1 MSESKTYLTT
11 DLLRQ
16 IEILKDKKVNLKN
29 YIRKEILTNFII
41 YLAISVIYISIYEI
55 YLFRLLVNFPFIKGF
70 LLFIFFGGNLFFITY
85 FSSKVFTSERVKP
98 TRNPF
103 KYFKEEDYY
112 FEFPKITKNIDQ
124 KVNSYILDCK
134 KLLFK
139 PIIELF
145 VYNIEYFPHKFFK
158 YEKVIES
165 NLFPSLP
172 IDKNIYNKKRNY
184 SKIYFK
190 GRNAVQG
197 YLGENYIE
205 FCELD
210 IYEISNSKSDSKPT
224 ETFHGLFLI
233 ADYKNIQFKTILQS
247 VFLGI
252 LTSRIDMSSLNSRD
266 EIQLKK
272 KKIQLQ
278 NLKFNKYF
286 SVYSE
291 DDIEARKI
299 LSPVVL
305 ENLGNFAEKNNITIK
320 LSFINNQVF
329 IALGVGQI
337 FEPNLKDL
345 LPLRKIN
352 LDLIEKDA
360 ERIYEEISLVSEI
373 IKGIKL
379 NSPIQSN

>member
-1 MSESKTYLTT
+1 MSEFKTYLKT
-11 DLLRQ
+11 DLARQ

-29 YIRKEILTNFII
+29 YIRKEILRKFII
-41 YLAISVIYISIYEI
+41 YLVINAVYI
-55 YLFRLLVNFPFIKGF
+55 LVTFSSTNGF
-70 LLFIFFGGNLFFITY
+70 LFFIWFAGNFFFIII
-85 FSSKVFTSERVKP
+85 FSFKLFDTSERMKSF
-98 TRNPF
+98 RELSINS
-103 KYFKEEDYY
+103 KNDSY
-112 FEFPKITKNIDQ
+112 FEFPKITKNVDQ

-145 VYNIEYFPHKFFK
+145 VNNIDYFPHKFFK

-165 NLFPSLP
+165 KLFPNLP
-172 IDKNIYNKKRNY
+172 IDINLYHKKNKK
-184 SKIYFK
+184 SKFHFK
-190 GRNAVQG
+190 GRDAVQG
-197 YLGENYIE
+197 YLGDNYIE

-210 IYEISNSKSDSKPT
+210 INESYESGGGETSGNSYR
-224 ETFHGLFLI
+224 EIFHGLFLI

-247 VFLGI
+247 EFLGK
-252 LTSRIDMSSLNSRD
+252 LTSRIDMHSLNFRD

-272 KKIQLQ
+272 IELQ

-299 LSPVVL
+299 LSPIIL
-305 ENLGNFAEKNNITIK
+305 ENFGNFAEKNNITIK

-337 FEPNLKDL
+337 FEPNLKDV
-345 LPLRKIN
+345 LPLKKIN
-352 LDLIEKDA
+352 LDSIEKDA
-360 ERIYEEISLVSEI
+360 ERIYEEISLVSYI
-373 IKGIKL
+373 IKDLRL
-379 NSPIQSN
+379 NSLIQSN